1 MNRLLR
7 SQFWWLYLVV
17 GFILINYA
25 VSSLHYRLDLTAE
38 KRYTLSNST
47 RNMVKD
53 LDEEVNIDVF
63 LEGDFKSG
71 FKKLSNST
79 RELLQ
84 DLKDYSK
91 GKLSFNFIDPLA
103 TLNDSLR
110 QYMLDSLNTMGIQPV
125 TQVAQSEKGNEQSQ
139 RIVLPGA
146 IVSYKGKQYPVNL
159 LRGVSNTDEENLYN
173 NAEALLEYKFAD
185 AIDKLTRK
193 ERPRI
198 AYLLGHDE
206 PVDQTSYYLLTGFDT
221 TQYAFYPLNLKK
233 VPFIPQE
240 FSMVLMVKPNQKFED
255 DDKLKIDQYLM
266 RGGHMICF
274 IDNLM
279 AEMDSLKQK
288 NEVLAYDR
296 GLNMDDLFFKYG
308 ARVNHDLVQ
317 DIQCAPISIVTG
329 MIGDKPQMQNIN
341 WPYYPLLTGSLTH
354 PISKNLDPVY
364 AKFPN
369 SIDTVK
375 APDILK
381 TPILT
386 TSKNGR
392 IIGTPA
398 MVSLDA
404 LKYKDDVSLF
414 NKPDVIAGLLLEGK
428 FNSLYA
434 NRISGAVADTMAR
447 VYNYPYLSAANK
459 DAKLI
464 IVSNAEI
471 VLNDVSQRGPVPMG
485 YHKDINYTFANRDF
499 FMNCVEYMV
508 SNSSVLETRSKDFT
522 LRLLDKEKV
531 EEERSMWTIINI
543 GLPLLLIVIFG
554 AVFNFLRRRKF
565 AK

>member
-7 SQFWWLYLVV
+7 SQFWWLYLVA

-25 VSSLHYRLDLTAE
+25 VSSLHYRIDLTAE

-47 RNMVKD
+47 RNMVSN
-53 LDEEVNIDVF
+53 LDENVNIDVF

-103 TLNDSLR
+103 TLNDSLKR
-110 QYMLDSLNTMGIQPV
+110 NMLDSLNAMGIQPV
-125 TQVAQSEKGNEQSQ
+125 TQVAQSEKGNEQLQ
-139 RIVLPGA
+139 RIVIPGA
-146 IVSYKGKQYPVNL
+146 IVSYKGKHYPVNL

-206 PVDQTSYYLLTGFDT
+206 PVDQSSYYLLTGFDT

-233 VPFIPQE
+233 TPFIPQE
-240 FSMVLMVKPNQKFED
+240 FNMVLMVKPNQKFED

-266 RGGHMICF
+266 RGGHLMCF
-274 IDNLM
+274 IDNLL
-279 AEMDSLKQK
+279 AEMDSLKLK

-329 MIGDKPQMQNIN
+329 MIGNKPQMQNIN

-375 APDILK
+375 APGIIK

-398 MVSLDA
+398 IVSLDA

-414 NKPDVIAGLLLEGK
+414 NKPNVITGLLLEGK

-434 NRISGAVADTMAR
+434 NRISTAVADSMSQ
-447 VYNYPYLSAANK
+447 VYHYPYLSSANK
-459 DAKLI
+459 DGKI
-464 IVSNAEI
+464 IIISNAEI
-471 VLNDVSQRGPVPMG
+471 VLNDVSQRGPLPMG

-508 SNSSVLETRSKDFT
+508 SNGAVLETRSKDFT

-531 EEERSMWTIINI
+531 EEERNIWTMINI

-554 AVFNFLRRRKF
+554 AVFNLLRKRKF